1 MKINDI
7 INKIIDYNVVLLL
20 VILIVMVAIGFCML
34 DIEIY
39 KINNIAMYVYL
50 YFVGITALVI
60 YRAIKGD

>member
-7 INKIIDYNVVLLL
+7 INKIIDYSVVLGF
-20 VILIVMVAIGFCML
+20 VIMMVVMVMGVCILAV
-34 DIEIY
+34 EIY
-39 KINNIAMYVYL
+39 NINNIAMYVYL